1 MNKKVTMRELAG
13 VRIVLAVCIA
23 VYYWCWA
30 RNDWHSYYTTVTNV
44 VAAFVICFFVFLAV
58 RERKYKKE
66 VTDEL
71 AVANFR
77 RCDSICYKITMA
89 LIVFVGFLSAILRFA
104 VSAEV
109 IGYMLMSIL
118 VLMSIIRTILFC
130 YMDKKGV

>member
-1 MNKKVTMRELAG
+1 MNKKVGMRELVG
-13 VRIVLAVCIA
+13 TRIVLAVCIA

-44 VAAFVICFFVFLAV
+44 VATFVIWFFVFLAM

-66 VTDEL
+66 VADEL
-71 AVANFR
+71 AVANLR
-77 RCDSICYKITMA
+77 RCDSICYKITMV
-89 LIVFVGFLSAILRFA
+89 LIVCVGFLSAILRFA
-104 VSAEV
+104 VSSEV

-130 YMDKKGV
+130 YMDTKGV